1 MRQYQNKAI
10 MNHLNKTMVIPLL
23 SIPQSKSLRT
33 SGHAADLFCKS
44 IITCL
49 EDSYDR
55 PVTVYD
61 IYFVTGIDLVKVVM
75 QKASMAIRHK

>member
-1 MRQYQNKAI
+1 

-23 SIPQSKSLRT
+23 SIPQSKALRT

-49 EDSYDR
+49 EDTYDR

-75 QKASMAIRHK
+75 Q